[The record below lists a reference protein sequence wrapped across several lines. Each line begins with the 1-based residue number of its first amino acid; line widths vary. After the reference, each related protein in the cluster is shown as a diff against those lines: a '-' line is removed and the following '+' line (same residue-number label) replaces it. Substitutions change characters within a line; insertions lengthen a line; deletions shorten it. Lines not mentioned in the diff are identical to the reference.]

1 MEFRF
6 GIHCISDSDLA
17 EEFRFA
23 RESISNL
30 PELVAE
36 DFRLEIHGISDSDL
50 AEELRFERE
59 SISDLPELVA
69 EDFRFGI
76 HGISDSDLAEEFRF
90 ELPDDFRHLTRVLII
105 SELPGER
112 ILKCLKFRKDRMT
125 TKQDR
130 ILMEFYDG
138 GELFFD
144 KVHVDRWI
152 FDRLPYADL
161 PRITSLPTNHAKVI
175 LK

>member
-1 MEFRF
+1 
-6 GIHCISDSDLA
+6 
-17 EEFRFA
+17 
-23 RESISNL
+23 
-30 PELVAE
+30 
-36 DFRLEIHGISDSDL
+36 
-50 AEELRFERE
+50 
-59 SISDLPELVA
+59 
-69 EDFRFGI
+69 
-76 HGISDSDLAEEFRF
+76 
-90 ELPDDFRHLTRVLII
+90 
-105 SELPGER
+105 
-112 ILKCLKFRKDRMT
+112 MT